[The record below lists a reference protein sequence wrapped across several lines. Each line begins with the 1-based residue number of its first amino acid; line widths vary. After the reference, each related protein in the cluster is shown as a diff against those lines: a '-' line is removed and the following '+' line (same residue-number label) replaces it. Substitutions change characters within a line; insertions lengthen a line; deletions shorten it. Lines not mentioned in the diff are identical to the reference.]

1 MKGALLMLITEKE
14 LCEKLKVDRVFL
26 WTCRQKGL
34 PFVRLGSKII
44 RYNYEDVLQWFNEN
58 SEKVGE
64 NVNV

>member
-1 MKGALLMLITEKE
+1 MLITEKE

-44 RYNYEDVLQWFNEN
+44 RYNYDDVLQWFNEN

>member
-1 MKGALLMLITEKE
+1 MLITEKE
-14 LCEKLKVDRVFL
+14 LCKKLKVDRVFL

-44 RYNYEDVLQWFNEN
+44 RYNYDDVLQWFNEN